1 MGERYLARIRS
12 RQVSHDAPGRHPQPA
27 ALRHRPPE
35 HRLRPALA
43 RPAASA
49 TDALADTEL
58 LDRVGLVDQA
68 DQVVSTMSGGQ
79 RQRLALAC
87 AVSTAPRLLL
97 ADEPTSQLSHADRDH
112 VLHLIH
118 SLGDDFGTTIVV
130 VTHQPEVAA
139 TFPRTVTMKGG
150 RVGAEGHGGSEYA
163 VVGEDGV
170 LHLPGHIAAEWP
182 PGTLVRF
189 EDDEQGRI
197 IVTRASARGTRHDL
211 SGFSPARW
219 RPRPRC
225 GSTPSP
231 TSPGARCSTT
241 SASPSPPG
249 KVTALSGPS
258 GSGKTTLL
266 SIAGG
271 LLEPTSG
278 TAELDGQEM
287 WTGSGDPLP
296 EVAFVLQVY
305 GLVPILSARENVS
318 IALRA
323 RGTAPAD
330 ADEAAEAAL
339 ARFGIA
345 DLGERQVEELSGGQ
359 MQRVACARGFVVGA
373 DVLLADEPTSELDEG
388 NRGVVLAELREEAAR
403 GAVVVVATHDPA
415 VVEACDLHIA
425 LDEGRVVR

>member
-1 MGERYLARIRS
+1 MTGDLVLEHITY
-12 RQVSHDAPGRHPQPA
+12 VNGR
-27 ALRHRPPE
+27 
-35 HRLRPALA
+35 
-43 RPAASA
+43 
-49 TDALADTEL
+49 TL
-58 LDRVGLVDQA
+58 LDD
-68 DQVVSTMSGGQ
+68 VS
-79 RQRLALAC
+79 
-87 AVSTAPRLLL
+87 V
-97 ADEPTSQLSHADRDH
+97 
-112 VLHLIH
+112 
-118 SLGDDFGTTIVV
+118 
-130 VTHQPEVAA
+130 
-139 TFPRTVTMKGG
+139 TFPAG
-150 RVGAEGHGGSEYA
+150 R
-163 VVGEDGV
+163 
-170 LHLPGHIAAEWP
+170 
-182 PGTLVRF
+182 
-189 EDDEQGRI
+189 
-197 IVTRASARGTRHDL
+197 
-211 SGFSPARW
+211 
-219 RPRPRC
+219 
-225 GSTPSP
+225 
-231 TSPGARCSTT
+231 
-241 SASPSPPG
+241 
-249 KVTALSGPS
+249 VTALSGPS

-278 TAELDGQEM
+278 TAELAGQEM

-373 DVLLADEPTSELDEG
+373 EVLLADEPTSELDES

>member
-1 MGERYLARIRS
+1 
-12 RQVSHDAPGRHPQPA
+12 
-27 ALRHRPPE
+27 
-35 HRLRPALA
+35 
-43 RPAASA
+43 
-49 TDALADTEL
+49 
-58 LDRVGLVDQA
+58 
-68 DQVVSTMSGGQ
+68 MSGGQ

-197 IVTRASARGTRHDL
+197 IVTRASSEEGQHEPPAMTR
-211 SGFSPARW
+211 PA
-219 RPRPRC
+219 
-225 GSTPSP
+225 P
-231 TSPGARCSTT
+231 TSCLEHITYVAGRTLLDDVSVTFPA
-241 SASPSPPG
+241 G

-373 DVLLADEPTSELDEG
+373 EVLLADEPTSELDEG